1 MSASFKS
8 EMAEIYFYILID
20 YGLVLDTFI
29 CFSSSILLELIIL
42 YFYIR
47 EGNLDSNFKSVSF

>member
-1 MSASFKS
+1 
-8 EMAEIYFYILID
+8 MAEIYFYILID

-47 EGNLDSNFKSVSF
+47 EGNLD